1 MKTEE
6 IIQSEDQALINAIEN
21 TDKSWFSMQLPA
33 HPVYPQFARK
43 LVVTS
48 FNPPEI
54 EGEEDRIYVLVQQH
68 LILKEGNTLH
78 KKVKMPDW
86 LIHEKNTE
94 ELRGSDGEIRMKTV
108 VVKDDDGTEISR
120 KDEPIKVPSIKYVK
134 FLVKSKSAHL
144 VDVIGQFMGIYVEKY
159 KTEIDA
165 I

>member
-6 IIQSEDQALINAIEN
+6 IIKPEDQALIDAIES
-21 TDKSWFSMQLPA
+21 TDKSWFSMQLPE

-54 EGEEDRIYVLVQQH
+54 EGDEDRIYVLVQQH
-68 LILKEGNTLH
+68 LILKEGNILH

-94 ELRGSDGEIRMKTV
+94 ELRGLDGKIKTKTV
-108 VVKDDDGTEISR
+108 IVKDDEGNEISR
-120 KDEPIKVPSIKYVK
+120 NEEPIKVPSIKYVK

-144 VDVIGQFMGIYVEKY
+144 VDVIGQFMGIYVDKY